1 MDTSTNGNGTSAA
14 STELVGPIWKLTSMN
29 GQVVADDIKVTL
41 EFGADGMYFAQ
52 APVNTVRGPF
62 TVDGDKL
69 TIADGAMTQMAGI
82 DEAHNIAETSFIES
96 LAKVVSYNIQ
106 GDVLSLQDSAG
117 ATILEFGL

>member
-1 MDTSTNGNGTSAA
+1 VDTSTNGNGTSAA